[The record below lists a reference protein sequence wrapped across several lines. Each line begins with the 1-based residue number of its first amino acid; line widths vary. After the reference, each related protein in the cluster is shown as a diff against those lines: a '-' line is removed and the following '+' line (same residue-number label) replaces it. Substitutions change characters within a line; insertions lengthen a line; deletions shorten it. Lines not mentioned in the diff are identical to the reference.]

1 VFDVETDQCMYGLA
15 ARGESGMSAAVKK
28 PTRFLT
34 NAECVADELQWKCN
48 GEHTHQRIMGSE
60 RCQSVDTYP
69 PELRRAICR
78 GVAKEFKMKRNVV
91 PIMMLQANASMTN
104 GKLADEWH
112 DDEVPAGARMEA
124 WDDLTGL
131 PLDPKGVLEARQKE
145 LSYVEQK
152 KVWTIA
158 SRDKANDNGW
168 EIIKTRWIDVNKGDD
183 LDVVYRS
190 RLVGKEFADKRI
202 EGLFAGTPPLEA
214 LRFLV
219 HEAAT
224 VDDYQSSDVGSSDEK
239 VMMINDVARAFFEA
253 KATRKICVE

>member
-1 VFDVETDQCMYGLA
+1 LGSAMHQLA
-15 ARGESGMSAAVKK
+15 DA
-28 PTRFLT
+28 
-34 NAECVADELQWKCN
+34 
-48 GEHTHQRIMGSE
+48 
-60 RCQSVDTYP
+60 YP

-78 GVAKEFKMKRNVV
+78 GMTKEMKMKKRKVV
-91 PIMMLQANASMTN
+91 PIMMLQANASMSN

-112 DDEVPAGARMEA
+112 DDEVPAGTRMEA

-131 PLDPKGVLEARQKE
+131 LLDPKGVLEARQKE

-158 SRDKANDNGW
+158 SRDKAKDNGW
-168 EIIKTRWIDVNKGDD
+168 EIFKTRWIDINKGDD

-190 RLVGKEFADKRI
+190 RLVGKEFADKRVD
-202 EGLFAGTPPLEA
+202 GLFAGTPPLEA